1 MQLLPLTIREMM
13 KASTTYL
20 SLSNDD
26 TKRYRN
32 LHAETIA
39 CMSPTKDREKGRMSY
54 PARGPGVPGID
65 GKAIAARRRRGALSR
80 SMTFEEAAA

>member
-1 MQLLPLTIREMM
+1 M

-26 TKRYRN
+26 TKGCRN

-39 CMSPTKDREKGRMSY
+39 CVSLTKDRERGRMSY

-65 GKAIAARRRRGALSR
+65 GKAIAAGRRRDAV
-80 SMTFEEAAA
+80 